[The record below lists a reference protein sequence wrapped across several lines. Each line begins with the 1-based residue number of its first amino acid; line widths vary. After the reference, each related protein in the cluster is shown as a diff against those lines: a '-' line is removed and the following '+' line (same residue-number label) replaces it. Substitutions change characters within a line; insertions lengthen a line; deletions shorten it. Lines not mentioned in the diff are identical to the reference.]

1 MLRLA
6 RTISLES
13 QKNKVNTDNIHYN
26 INRNWTYVSRSDYGW
41 SRALQHARDKRIV
54 YVINDS
60 MYYDNAYCVTD
71 LNFIERFTIFGECI
85 EEFIPLYKHPILVI
99 KYYFHKYRNWLI
111 PLITALAMLA
121 ILISS
126 ILILKHFYGK

>member
-26 INRNWTYVSRSDYGW
+26 INGNWVYVSSSDFGW
-41 SRALQHARDKRIV
+41 SIALQHAGDKRIV

-60 MYYDNAYCVTD
+60 MGYYNAYFVTD

-99 KYYFHKYRNWLI
+99 KYYFHKHRNWLI
-111 PLITALAMLA
+111 PLLTSLAMLA
-121 ILISS
+121 IMISS

>member
-41 SRALQHARDKRIV
+41 NRGIQYVGEKRIA
-54 YVINDS
+54 YVIKDS
-60 MYYDNAYCVTD
+60 NGYDNAYYVTD
-71 LNFIERFTIFGECI
+71 LKFEYRFTLLGECI

-111 PLITALAMLA
+111 PL
-121 ILISS
+121 
-126 ILILKHFYGK
+126 